1 MTKLITRSVAAIALC
16 VALGTTAAGQPT
28 AANGKNAPEKKVD
41 LKKEEAKKDEIKKD
55 DAKKDEVKKDDA
67 KKAEPSVVK
76 AFEFKTA
83 NPAEVQQLVARY
95 TAAQTGSK
103 GGMGRPAVL
112 IAVDP
117 KTKTLFVRGA
127 ATDVETAGKIIAQL
141 DSGATDGPLHVIH
154 LQSAAVDEVMRVLG
168 ALDLAT
174 SVHPCPGSRS
184 LVIAHGA
191 ANVDQI
197 KTVIE
202 KLDGSPK
209 PAPKGGKAEPQSKA
223 KN

>member
-1 MTKLITRSVAAIALC
+1 MTKLFTRPVAAIALFA
-16 VALGTTAAGQPT
+16 ALGTAAAAQP
-28 AANGKNAPEKKVD
+28 AAVAGKDAPAKKAD
-41 LKKEEAKKDEIKKD
+41 SKKDEP
-55 DAKKDEVKKDDA
+55 KKDEPKKDEPKKDEP

-83 NPAEVQQLVARY
+83 NPAEVQQLVTKYAS
-95 TAAQTGSK
+95 AQAGSK
-103 GGMGRPAVL
+103 GGAGRPAVL

-127 ATDVETAGKIIAQL
+127 AADVETAGKIIAQL
-141 DSGATDGPLHVIH
+141 DNGATDGPLHVIH
-154 LQSAAVDEVMRVLG
+154 LQTVAAEEVMRVLG
-168 ALDLAT
+168 QLDLAAA
-174 SVHPCPGSRS
+174 VHPCPGSRS

-191 ANVDQI
+191 TNVDQI

-202 KLDGSPK
+202 KLDGPSK
-209 PAPKGGKAEPQSKA
+209 PAPKGGKVEPKA